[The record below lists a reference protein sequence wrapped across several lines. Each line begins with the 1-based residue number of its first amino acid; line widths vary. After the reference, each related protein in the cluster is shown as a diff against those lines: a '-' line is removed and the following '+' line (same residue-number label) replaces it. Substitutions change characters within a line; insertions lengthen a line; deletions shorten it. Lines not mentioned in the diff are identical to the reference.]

1 MFIALLIN
9 LILFYRMIISFCLYI
24 IYKYYITNKMG
35 KLWYNFTM
43 KLASID
49 VGLKRIGIAICFD
62 GNIVMPQNA
71 ILRKNRNQAA
81 RDINLF
87 LKEWEIEKLI
97 VGLPK
102 DAASSE
108 EMERRIKHFVS
119 LLELGI
125 PVEYQDEQGS
135 SVEAKELTM
144 GISKHKK
151 DGKVDSIA
159 AKIILERYLNRSF

>member
-1 MFIALLIN
+1 
-9 LILFYRMIISFCLYI
+9 
-24 IYKYYITNKMG
+24 
-35 KLWYNFTM
+35 M

-49 VGLKRIGIAICFD
+49 VGLKRIGIALCLD
-62 GNIVMPQNA
+62 GSIVLPQDA

-102 DAASSE
+102 DGSSEE

-119 LLELGI
+119 LLELEI
-125 PVEYQDEQGS
+125 EIAYQDEQGS
-135 SVEAKELTM
+135 SFEAKELTM
-144 GISKHKK
+144 GDFKHKR
-151 DGKVDSIA
+151 DGRLDSVA
-159 AKIILERYLNRSF
+159 AKIILERYLSI